1 MTAAIRVL
9 LPVFL
14 LATKIPRIW
23 APPLTGAGYTIFVPN
38 HRATPA
44 FHYPDP
50 VHDIQRA
57 VRFVRHNAAR
67 FKVDTN
73 RLGGIGGSSGG
84 HLIALM
90 GMMDGKAEDDS
101 DDPIDRQSA
110 KPASA
115 RPVLS
120 ACGSEHGTG
129 RCPSWRVAADSA
141 AHTEK
146 SQGVGQTVP
155 RSFPHLLRDHGRSP
169 DASHGRRR
177 RYQRSA
183 PSRNRTSRRFAEDA
197 RSVQADNHSA
207 RNAWADFRI
216 GRRRGTAGRLA
227 GLPRRDGAMVRPAP
241 EDDDA
246 RALRRRFRLTRP
258 LSRSDCRPQYR
269 ERID

>member
-44 FHYPDP
+44 FHYPAP

-101 DDPIDRQSA
+101 DDPD
-110 KPASA
+110 
-115 RPVLS
+115 
-120 ACGSEHGTG
+120 
-129 RCPSWRVAADSA
+129 
-141 AHTEK
+141 
-146 SQGVGQTVP
+146 
-155 RSFPHLLRDHGRSP
+155 
-169 DASHGRRR
+169 
-177 RYQRSA
+177 RSA
-183 PSRNRTSRRFAEDA
+183 ERKTCK
-197 RSVQADNHSA
+197 RSSCTQ
-207 RNAWADFRI
+207 RLRI
-216 GRRRGTAGRLA
+216 
-227 GLPRRDGAMVRPAP
+227 
-241 EDDDA
+241 
-246 RALRRRFRLTRP
+246 
-258 LSRSDCRPQYR
+258 
-269 ERID
+269 

>member
-1 MTAAIRVL
+1 M
-9 LPVFL
+9 
-14 LATKIPRIW
+14 
-23 APPLTGAGYTIFVPN
+23 
-38 HRATPA
+38 
-44 FHYPDP
+44 
-50 VHDIQRA
+50 
-57 VRFVRHNAAR
+57 
-67 FKVDTN
+67 
-73 RLGGIGGSSGG
+73 
-84 HLIALM
+84 
-90 GMMDGKAEDDS
+90 
-101 DDPIDRQSA
+101 
-110 KPASA
+110 A
-115 RPVLS
+115 RPKTTVTTRSIGRAQNLQALVLYS
-120 ACGSEHGTG
+120 A
-129 RCPSWRVAADSA
+129 PADLSMAPVGAPVGALLQISA

-146 SQGVGQTVP
+146 FQGVGQTVP